1 MCKTYGLNI
10 YTCHRIK
17 MKKVDVPQ
25 VLISTAAIFGIG
37 LIWYDFN
44 VKVFHTVRD
53 LLNATLYDKDAEETL
68 NFVLNFR

>member
-1 MCKTYGLNI
+1 MYI
-10 YTCHRIK
+10 YRYTCHHIY

-25 VLISTAAIFGIG
+25 VLISTAAIFGIR

-53 LLNATLYDKDAEETL
+53 LLNATLYDTDAEEID
-68 NFVLNFR
+68 